1 MKRLSFIPV
10 LLLVL
15 ALFSCSVEK
24 DYVIKIQTKHG
35 DMYAVLFDETPKHKQ
50 NFIELAEA
58 GRFDSTEFHRIIKD
72 FMIQGGDVFTKE
84 KLPANTWPT
93 IEAEIVPGLIHK
105 KGMIAAAR
113 MDDKVNPEKRSSGS
127 QFYIV
132 QGKTYAPDE
141 LVTDMELLSETYFKY
156 IQLGSNVALKEE
168 YARLYEAQQF
178 DSLRQRMLSEKANL
192 EAFYNLNLEE
202 PMTPKQVQTYTT
214 IGGTPHL
221 DGEYTVFGEVIKG
234 LDVMEKIAS
243 VQTGQR
249 GKPLDPIYMKVT
261 VELISKA
268 KISKEFGYVYE
279 INK

>member
-10 LLLVL
+10 VLLT
-15 ALFSCSVEK
+15 ALLFACSVEK

-35 DMYAVLFDETPKHKQ
+35 DMYAVLFDQTPKHKQ
-50 NFIELAEA
+50 NFIDLAEA

-84 KLPANTWPT
+84 KLPPDTWPT
-93 IEAEIVPGLIHK
+93 VEAEIVPGLIHK

-113 MDDKVNPEKRSSGS
+113 MGDNVNPERRSSGS
-127 QFYIV
+127 QFYII
-132 QGKTYAPDE
+132 QGKTYTQDE
-141 LVTDMELLSETYFKY
+141 LRTDMELLSETYFKY

-168 YARLYEAQQF
+168 YARLYQSQQF
-178 DSLRQRMLSEKANL
+178 DSLTHRMLSEKANL

-202 PMTPKQVQTYTT
+202 PMTPEQVKTYTT

-234 LDVMEKIAS
+234 LDVMEKIAK
-243 VQTGQR
+243 VPTGER
-249 GKPLDPIYMKVT
+249 SKPLEPIYMIVT
-261 VELISKA
+261 VELISKS
-268 KISKEFGYVYE
+268 KITKEFGYVY
-279 INK
+279 

>member
-1 MKRLSFIPV
+1 MKRLSFIHYV
-10 LLLVL
+10 FFSVV
-15 ALFSCSVEK
+15 LFSCSVEK
-24 DYVIKIQTKHG
+24 DYVIKIQTRHG

-50 NFIELAEA
+50 NFIDLAEA

-84 KLPANTWPT
+84 KLPSDTWPT
-93 IEAEIVPGLIHK
+93 VEAEIVPGLIHK

-113 MDDKVNPEKRSSGS
+113 MGDNVNPEKRSSGS

-141 LVTDMELLSETYFKY
+141 LVTDMELLSDTYFKY

-168 YARLYEAQQF
+168 YARLYQAQQF

-192 EAFYNLNLEE
+192 EAFYNLSLEE
-202 PMTPKQVQTYTT
+202 PMTPEQVEAYTSV
-214 IGGTPHL
+214 GGTPHL

-234 LDVMEKIAS
+234 LDVMEKIAKEP
-243 VQTGQR
+243 TGER
-249 GKPLDPIYMKVT
+249 SKPLEPIYMTVT
-261 VELISKA
+261 VELVPKSK
-268 KISKEFGYVYE
+268 ITKEYGYVY
-279 INK
+279 

>member
-1 MKRLSFIPV
+1 MKRLSFIHYV
-10 LLLVL
+10 FFSVV
-15 ALFSCSVEK
+15 LFSCSVEK

-50 NFIELAEA
+50 NFIDLAEA

-84 KLPANTWPT
+84 KLPSDTWPT
-93 IEAEIVPGLIHK
+93 VEAEIVPGLIHK

-113 MDDKVNPEKRSSGS
+113 MGDNVNPEKRSSGS

-141 LVTDMELLSETYFKY
+141 LVTDMELLSDTYFKY

-168 YARLYEAQQF
+168 YARLYQAQQF

-192 EAFYNLNLEE
+192 EAFYNLSLEE
-202 PMTPKQVQTYTT
+202 PMTPEQVEAYTSV
-214 IGGTPHL
+214 GGTPHL

-234 LDVMEKIAS
+234 LDVMEKIS
-243 VQTGQR
+243 KEPTGER
-249 GKPLDPIYMKVT
+249 SKPLEPIYMTVT
-261 VELISKA
+261 VELVPKSK
-268 KISKEFGYVYE
+268 ITKEYGYVY
-279 INK
+279 

>member
-1 MKRLSFIPV
+1 MYVFFSV
-10 LLLVL
+10 V
-15 ALFSCSVEK
+15 LFSCSVEK

-50 NFIELAEA
+50 NFIDLAEA

-84 KLPANTWPT
+84 KLPPDTWPT
-93 IEAEIVPGLIHK
+93 VEAEIVPGKIHS

-113 MDDKVNPEKRSSGS
+113 MGNNVNPERRSSGS

-132 QGKTYAPDE
+132 DGKKYTRDE
-141 LVTDMELLSETYFKY
+141 LVTDMKILSETYFKY
-156 IQLGSNVALKEE
+156 IQLESNTALKEE
-168 YARLYEAQQF
+168 YARLYQTQQF
-178 DSLRQRMLSEKANL
+178 DSLNQRMLSEKANL
-192 EAFYNLNLEE
+192 ESFFNVKLEKA
-202 PMTPKQVQTYTT
+202 MTPEQVKAYTT

-234 LDVMEKIAS
+234 LDVMEKIANEPK
-243 VQTGQR
+243 GDR
-249 GKPLDPIYMKVT
+249 DKPLTPIYMKVT

-268 KISKEFGYVYE
+268 KITKEYGYVY
-279 INK
+279 

>member
-1 MKRLSFIPV
+1 MKRLRFIPV
-10 LLLVL
+10 VLLTVL
-15 ALFSCSVEK
+15 LFSCSVEK

-50 NFIELAEA
+50 NFIDLAEA

-84 KLPANTWPT
+84 KLPPDTWPT

-113 MDDKVNPEKRSSGS
+113 MGDKVNPEKRSSGS
-127 QFYIV
+127 QFYII
-132 QGKTYAPDE
+132 QGKTYNPDE

-156 IQLGSNVALKEE
+156 IQLGSNEALKEE
-168 YARLYEAQQF
+168 YARLYQTQQF
-178 DSLRQRMLSEKANL
+178 DSLTQRMLSEKANL
-192 EAFYNLNLEE
+192 EAFYNLDLEK
-202 PMTPKQVQTYTT
+202 PMTPEQVQTYTT

-234 LDVMEKIAS
+234 LDVMEKIAK
-243 VQTGQR
+243 VPTGDKS
-249 GKPLDPIYMKVT
+249 KPLEPIYMTVT
-261 VELISKA
+261 VELISKS
-268 KISKEFGYVYE
+268 KITKEFGYVY
-279 INK
+279 